1 MKKLLSLVL
10 LLALPALAYALE
22 DPRPDV
28 MGFFFDQS
36 FPLEENTA
44 QQSVPFMVYAVL
56 MNPSMSTLDGLEFGY
71 DHEVPP
77 GKEGLLFRLATNYPP
92 GAISTV
98 TPWNPL
104 VGTYALG
111 LATPMPTSSYTV
123 LMSWQYMLLDDFV
136 MGFHMTGGDPSS
148 FPGGAPG
155 YALQQT
161 LVPCAIA
168 QTCFGTGAY
177 VNSWCP
183 VDTEEHSWGTLK
195 GLYR

>member
-10 LLALPALAYALE
+10 LLALPALAFALE

-36 FPLEENTA
+36 FPLEESTA

-92 GAISTV
+92 GSISTV
-98 TPWNPL
+98 TPWDPL

-136 MGFHMTGGDPSS
+136 MGFHMTGGDPL
-148 FPGGAPG
+148 F
-155 YALQQT
+155 
-161 LVPCAIA
+161 AI
-168 QTCFGTGAY
+168 TSPTIWCSGRCRTVTGIPVAC
-177 VNSWCP
+177 VNSANNA
-183 VDTEEHSWGTLK
+183 G
-195 GLYR
+195 R